1 MEGYHAADDGSRKI
15 FEGFSIFDYYGDE
28 DIEILKVMRKG
39 IIEPIFIGAV
49 THAEYARRMDLMGS
63 DIIYK
68 ARVRTLFM
76 EESP

>member
-1 MEGYHAADDGSRKI
+1 MEGYHAADDGNRKI
-15 FEGFSIFDYYGDE
+15 FEGFSFVGYGDK

-39 IIEPIFIGAV
+39 IIEPIFIDAV

>member
-1 MEGYHAADDGSRKI
+1 MLQTMEIGRYLRA
-15 FEGFSIFDYYGDE
+15 FSFVDYGDK

-39 IIEPIFIGAV
+39 IIEPIFIDAV

-68 ARVRTLFM
+68 ARARTLFT
-76 EESP
+76 EESA

>member
-1 MEGYHAADDGSRKI
+1 MLQTMEIGRYLRA
-15 FEGFSIFDYYGDE
+15 FSFVDYGDK

-39 IIEPIFIGAV
+39 IIEPIFIDAV

>member
-1 MEGYHAADDGSRKI
+1 MLQTMEIGRYLRALSFVG
-15 FEGFSIFDYYGDE
+15 YGDK

-39 IIEPIFIGAV
+39 IIEPIFIDAV

-68 ARVRTLFM
+68 ARARTLFT
-76 EESP
+76 EESA

>member
-1 MEGYHAADDGSRKI
+1 MLQTMEIGRYLRA
-15 FEGFSIFDYYGDE
+15 FSFVDYGDK

-39 IIEPIFIGAV
+39 IIEPIFIDAV

-68 ARVRTLFM
+68 ARARTLFM

>member
-1 MEGYHAADDGSRKI
+1 MLQTMEIGRYLRA
-15 FEGFSIFDYYGDE
+15 FSFVDYGDK

-68 ARVRTLFM
+68 ARARTLFM